1 MFAAD
6 HASESIGI
14 PAGHYSQMVD
24 SPCTN
29 VCALED
35 GYCVGC
41 GRTVAEI
48 TSWQSMSEDER
59 VQVVQAI
66 RDGERAYPKSE

>member
-1 MFAAD
+1 
-6 HASESIGI
+6 
-14 PAGHYSQMVD
+14 MVS

-35 GYCVGC
+35 GLCVGC

-48 TSWQSMSEDER
+48 ASWQSMSDDER
-59 VQVVQAI
+59 EQVVQAI
-66 RDGERAYPKSE
+66 EDGDRTYPKSD

>member
-1 MFAAD
+1 
-6 HASESIGI
+6 
-14 PAGHYSQMVD
+14 MVD

-35 GYCVGC
+35 GLCVGC

-48 TSWQSMSEDER
+48 ASWQSMSDDER
-59 VQVVQAI
+59 AQVVQAI
-66 RDGERAYPKSE
+66 RDGERAYPKSD

>member
-1 MFAAD
+1 MR
-6 HASESIGI
+6 
-14 PAGHYSQMVD
+14 MVK

-35 GYCVGC
+35 GLCVGC

-48 TSWQSMSEDER
+48 ASWQSMSDDER
-59 VQVVQAI
+59 EAVVRAI
-66 RDGERAYPKSE
+66 RDGKRAYPKAD